1 MTIENAIILLS
12 KRAEYAQQKADSPDK
27 KRKADD
33 YVEIVNTVIEY
44 YNNTEKLPDTIRNL
58 QELVKM
64 ICDYI
69 GVSAEDTERLLRTD
83 AQFIHRR
90 LLYWKEQY
98 PDRPILLLHRVA
110 FDCYAIYEAECSL
123 RELNEKTIPHLEERD
138 MKEQTK
144 LSYNILRAAEKNR
157 DGLEDII
164 SDL

>member
-33 YVEIVNTVIEY
+33 YVEIINTIIEY
-44 YNNTEKLPDTIRNL
+44 YNNTEKLPDIIGNL

-69 GVSAEDTERLLRTD
+69 GVNTEDTERLLQAD

-98 PDRPILLLHRVA
+98 PDRPIMLLSRVA
-110 FDCYAIYEAECSL
+110 FDCYILYNTECSL
-123 RELNEKTIPHLEERD
+123 RELNEKTIPLLERRD
-138 MKEQTK
+138 MEEQTK

-157 DGLEDII
+157 DSLEGII